1 MRKIQQHKRIRIRRE
16 QIIETVYPV
25 LLEYRSP
32 LSGNRNEK
40 VPFRCCVV
48 LFAARKYSL
57 DDTDRESSLALFLVI
72 FETFFSVENGKNC
85 THISE

>member
-32 LSGNRNEK
+32 LSEK
-40 VPFRCCVV
+40 VSFRCCVV

-57 DDTDRESSLALFLVI
+57 DDTDRESSLALFLTI

>member
-32 LSGNRNEK
+32 LSEK

-57 DDTDRESSLALFLVI
+57 DDTDRESSLALFLTI

>member
-1 MRKIQQHKRIRIRRE
+1 MRDEKNPAAQTYTYKERTNYRDCISSFA
-16 QIIETVYPV
+16 
-25 LLEYRSP
+25 RSP
-32 LSGNRNEK
+32 LSENRNEK

>member
-1 MRKIQQHKRIRIRRE
+1 MRDEKNPAAQTYTYKERANYRDCISSFARI
-16 QIIETVYPV
+16 
-25 LLEYRSP
+25 S
-32 LSGNRNEK
+32 LSENRNEK

-85 THISE
+85 THTSE